1 MLIWCVRFLLKVV
14 LFFNA
19 KHLHFALV
27 CAKDIVPD
35 FFFICS
41 DAIKQPCCHVL
52 FRERRLSSDNPSKQA
67 IYVQCFSNSLQ
78 RTLSFNILTVEL
90 ESFLTNIIQ

>member
-1 MLIWCVRFLLKVV
+1 MLNISTLLLSVERT
-14 LFFNA
+14 LFQIFY
-19 KHLHFALV
+19 
-27 CAKDIVPD
+27 
-35 FFFICS
+35 FICS